1 LRSRILIGLIAGAI
15 GGALGWLLQEHFI
28 NYDSHIVAGIITGQ
42 AAIKEALSPRENRVL
57 VLCVGGLIGL
67 FLGSVDG
74 IVEGNQRKL
83 LNGILIGA
91 FAGFLLGFIGLNLG
105 GIIFN
110 LLGGSSSGVTG
121 AGFGAFARQVIAR
134 AFGWALM
141 GLGMGTGSALS
152 SRSPQRIRNGA
163 IGGFLGG
170 FIGGLVFDLMA
181 QGANPVQGALGNSG
195 PHDVGGPSRA
205 VGFTAIGALTG
216 FFIGLVDE
224 LTKQGWVKVLAG
236 RNEGKEYLLSK
247 AVSVLGRDER
257 ADVPL
262 YGDGSVM
269 PQHAAI
275 RSDGHRHTLIDAG
288 TQTGTLVN
296 GQRLDPANALLLRDG
311 DMIQIG
317 TQRILFR
324 EKATANKFNP
334 ASSDAPR
341 SKSSGPLNAPMPAHL
356 CPYCGA
362 PKDASG
368 NCLCT
373 LGGSAAPASG
383 YNPNAGMNPA
393 FNQPLPPPLGGYDSP
408 TSYGGVGTMVGA
420 MVGMAAGRLVGLEGS
435 TLGQVFTL
443 SAPNMVIGR
452 EPGKDIVLANDTT
465 VSRTHA
471 RIANENGQFVV
482 YDNGSANGTYV
493 NGVRITAQPIT
504 PGDIVQFGA
513 SKFRFE

>member
-1 LRSRILIGLIAGAI
+1 
-15 GGALGWLLQEHFI
+15 
-28 NYDSHIVAGIITGQ
+28 
-42 AAIKEALSPRENRVL
+42 
-57 VLCVGGLIGL
+57 
-67 FLGSVDG
+67 
-74 IVEGNQRKL
+74 
-83 LNGILIGA
+83 
-91 FAGFLLGFIGLNLG
+91 
-105 GIIFN
+105 
-110 LLGGSSSGVTG
+110 
-121 AGFGAFARQVIAR
+121 
-134 AFGWALM
+134 
-141 GLGMGTGSALS
+141 
-152 SRSPQRIRNGA
+152 
-163 IGGFLGG
+163 
-170 FIGGLVFDLMA
+170 
-181 QGANPVQGALGNSG
+181 VQGALGSSS

-247 AVSVLGRDER
+247 KVSILGRDER

-262 YGDGSVM
+262 YGDVSVT

-275 RSDGHRHTLIDAG
+275 RADGHRHTLIDAG
-288 TQTGTLVN
+288 TQTGTMVN
-296 GQRLDPANALLLRDG
+296 GQRLDAGGELLLRDG

-334 ASSDAPR
+334 ASADAPR
-341 SKSSGPLNAPMPAHL
+341 SKAGGPLNAPMPSHL

-362 PKDASG
+362 PKDVSG

-373 LGGSAAPASG
+373 LGGSVGGPAAPSTG

-393 FNQPLPPPLGGYDSP
+393 FGQAPSSNLPPNVGGYNASP
-408 TSYGGVGTMVGA
+408 SYGGAGTMVGA
-420 MVGMAAGRLVGLEGS
+420 AVGRLVGMEGV
-435 TLGQVFTL
+435 TMGQVFVL
-443 SAPNMVIGR
+443 STPNMVIGR
-452 EPGKDIVLANDTT
+452 EPGKDIVLAGDTT